1 MNLEADSPEEVL
13 ALLTDAN
20 YIADTAI
27 ATTVLLADRLHKP
40 ILIEG
45 PPGCGKTELA
55 KALARSSGSDLIR
68 LQCYR
73 GLDAENAVYEWD
85 HMKQFLRIRAE
96 GEANDSVDPSA
107 LENSI
112 FDEEYLLERPI
123 LQSLRNGEQSILLID
138 EIDRAGEDFEAFL
151 LEVLDEF
158 QLSIPELGTVD
169 ADDPP
174 LVVLTSNRTRKIGD
188 ALKRRCVY
196 LYLDH
201 PDIEK
206 ELRIVRTKVP
216 ELDATLSERVVDFM
230 QALRQEGDLL
240 RTPGVAE
247 TVDWARGLAEIGS
260 TELTT
265 ETVGQSLGT
274 ILKEP
279 QDIDTLDEERI
290 ERLIESIEQ

>member
-1 MNLEADSPEEVL
+1 MDLAAESPEDVL
-13 ALLTDAN
+13 ALLSRAD
-20 YIADTAI
+20 YVADTAT
-27 ATTVLLADRLHKP
+27 ATTVLLADRLGKP

-55 KALARSSGSDLIR
+55 KALAESTGTDLVR

-96 GEANDSVDPSA
+96 GESDAAVDPA
-107 LENSI
+107 DIEDSI
-112 FDEEYLLERPI
+112 FEEEYLLERPI
-123 LQSLRNGEQSILLID
+123 LRALRNGDRSVLLID

-158 QLSIPELGTVD
+158 QISIPELGTVS
-169 ADDPP
+169 AADPP

-196 LYLDH
+196 LHLDH
-201 PDIEK
+201 PSPEK
-206 ELRIVRTKVP
+206 ELEIVQTRVP
-216 ELDATLSERVVDFM
+216 ELDAALSERVVEFV
-230 QALRQEGDLL
+230 QALRQQEEFL
-240 RTPGVAE
+240 RTPGIAE
-247 TVDWARGLAEIGS
+247 TIDWASALAAIGA

-265 ETVGQSLGT
+265 DTVVQSLGT
-274 ILKEP
+274 VLKEP
-279 QDIDTLDEERI
+279 RDIESLDEERI
-290 ERLIESIEQ
+290 ETLIRATEE

>member
-27 ATTVLLADRLHKP
+27 ATTVLLADRLQKP

-55 KALARSSGSDLIR
+55 KTLARSSGSDLIR

-96 GEANDSVDPSA
+96 GEASDSVDPSA

-201 PDIEK
+201 PAIEK

-247 TVDWARGLAEIGS
+247 TVDWARALAEIGS

-290 ERLIESIEQ
+290 ERLIESLEQ